1 MKRLFAIVLCLVLC
15 MSLVAVTAS
24 AAGGT
29 KVYLKPNENWLQGN
43 ARFAIYFFGNGDGWA
58 DLTDSNGDG
67 IYEGEVP
74 AGYTKVIFCRMNPDA
89 AENNWNNKWN
99 QSQDLDVPTDNTNC
113 FYVAD
118 GSWDKQGSW
127 GTKDGDIPEVEIVAP
142 EITVMCIKGSGIDGV
157 NWNDNDT
164 ANAMTETS
172 KGVYELTFKNVQP
185 GEVQIK
191 FAANGSWA
199 HNFGGTFVA
208 SGEETAADYNGG
220 NIVVNLTE
228 ASDLSIKLDLTN
240 WVYDAQQN
248 AGAKFTV
255 TIAAVSG
262 EVTPPVEEEPE
273 VPAEP
278 ETVIVKAKAPEG
290 WTKVMLY
297 AWNSTGNVAAWPGS
311 EMTLGEDGW
320 YVAEVPAWVDH
331 VIINNGEGAQTIDLA
346 VEAGK
351 NVLVVVGEQGADGK
365 FDGTVSYEAA
375 KTGDASPIFAV
386 VAVMLV
392 AGAALVTTASK
403 KKFF

>member
-15 MSLVAVTAS
+15 MGIVAMTA
-24 AAGGT
+24 AADGT
-29 KVYLKPNENWLQGN
+29 YIIAGSKGLCGSEWNPGDSNN
-43 ARFAIYFFGNGDGWA
+43 AMTKNGD
-58 DLTDSNGDG
+58 
-67 IYEGEVP
+67 V
-74 AGYTKVIFCRMNPDA
+74 YTKTYANVKPGTYEF
-89 AENNWNNKWN
+89 K
-99 QSQDLDVPTDNTNC
+99 VT
-113 FYVAD
+113 D
-118 GSWDKQGSW
+118 GSWNNAWPGNNYAFTVETACDVTITFNPA
-127 GTKDGDIPEVEIVAP
+127 TKDVKATGKGLAGSVKAP
-142 EITVMCIKGSGIDGV
+142 AINVMCIKGAGVDGL
-157 NWNDNDT
+157 NWDI
-164 ANAMTETS
+164 ANTDLAMTKIAE
-172 KGVYELTFKNVQP
+172 GVYEYTFSNVANASF
-185 GEVQIK
+185 EIK
-191 FAANGSWA
+191 FAANGNWD
-199 HNFGGTFVA
+199 HYNFGGAFTE
-208 SGEETAADYNGG
+208 SGAETDAVWNGN
-220 NIVVNLTE
+220 NIAFSVTE
-228 ASDLSIKLDLTN
+228 ASNVTLKLDLSGLD
-240 WVYDAQQN
+240 YDTKN
-248 AGAKFTV
+248 GAKFTI

-278 ETVIVKAKAPEG
+278 ETVTVKAKAPEG